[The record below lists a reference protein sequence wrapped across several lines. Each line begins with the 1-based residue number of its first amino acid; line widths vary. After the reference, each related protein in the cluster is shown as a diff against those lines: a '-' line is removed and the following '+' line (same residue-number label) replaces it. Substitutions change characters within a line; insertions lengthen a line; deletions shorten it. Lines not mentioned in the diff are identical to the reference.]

1 MNLQE
6 HQAILSLVAVLQNA
20 STEEQQLL
28 FLPTG
33 IHPEWEDQEE
43 IFQLAIS
50 QILEP
55 IGTIA
60 NEFSLA
66 FIGMHS
72 RTIFTGKRD
81 SIGFLITDQ
90 RVLVQTDVSVIGT
103 ADKAHLLNF
112 TTTQTVDEVNASLW
126 KLFEDKLKTDVPQ
139 EQMAA
144 MQSVLSKVL
153 QVVLPVLQQSGHLPS
168 EIKTATTF
176 NERVQQLGLQTILKF
191 PAGNEKLFAKVAT
204 KFAAKDIRCGA
215 VDKTLF
221 GGAYG
226 LVFTNDGISS
236 RDLMEEPE
244 HTSWNILKQH
254 PAVGGSEPDTIMIA
268 NQRHIM
274 PKYQAESRAALI
286 TLMNEMAQ
294 GKVS

>member
-1 MNLQE
+1 MSLNTLLENATKQE
-6 HQAILSLVAVLQNA
+6 RQV
-20 STEEQQLL
+20 L
-28 FLPTG
+28 FLPAG
-33 IHPEWEDQEE
+33 AHPEWEDQQEV
-43 IFQLAIS
+43 FQLAIS
-50 QILEP
+50 QILDP
-55 IGTIA
+55 IGAIA
-60 NEFSLA
+60 NELPLA
-66 FIGMHS
+66 YIGMHS

-81 SIGFLITDQ
+81 SIGFLITDH

-139 EQMAA
+139 EQMVA
-144 MQSVLSKVL
+144 MQSILSKVL

-176 NERVQQLGLQTILKF
+176 NERMQQLGLQTILKF
-191 PAGNEKLFAKVAT
+191 PAGNEKLFAKVAA
-204 KFAAKDIRCGA
+204 KFGAKDIRCGV

-236 RDLMEEPE
+236 RDLMEQPE
-244 HTSWNILKQH
+244 HTSWNVLKQQ
-254 PAVGGSEPDTIMIA
+254 PAVAGSEPDTIMIGT
-268 NQRHIM
+268 QKHIM

-294 GKVS
+294 GKVGWG